1 MPSDADLPRLLT
13 WLSPSFPV
21 GAYTY
26 SHGLETAVEQELIRD
41 RATAGDWVLDL
52 LEHGGGMADAVLLTE
67 AWRAV
72 TADDPVRLQ
81 DVVAEA
87 QALTASSE
95 LALETEAQG
104 RAFLTAVAAAWPV
117 ASVSDLLATAA
128 RSPVAYPVA
137 VGVAAAGHGVALQ
150 PVLVGYLHA
159 FAANMVSAI
168 VRLVPLGQT
177 DGLHLLRLVEPQ
189 LNRLAD
195 DALTSTIDEI
205 ATCCLAA
212 DIASMQHEI
221 QRTRLFRS

>member
-26 SHGLETAVEQELIRD
+26 SHGLENAVERELIRD

-52 LEHGGGMADAVLLTE
+52 LEHGGGKADAVLLAE

-72 TADDPVRLQ
+72 TDDDATRLHR
-81 DVVAEA
+81 VVEEA
-87 QALTASSE
+87 RALSATSE

-104 RAFLTAVAAAWPV
+104 RAFLTAVAAAWPTPAV
-117 ASVSDLLATAA
+117 ATLLASAS
-128 RSPVAYPVA
+128 RQPIAYAVA
-137 VGVAAAGHGVALQ
+137 VGTAAAGQGIALQ

-159 FAANMVSAI
+159 FTANLVSAI

-177 DGLHLLRLVEPQ
+177 DGLHLLRLVEPH

-195 DALTSTIDEI
+195 EAANTTLDDI

>member
-26 SHGLETAVEQELIRD
+26 SHGLETAVEQELVRD
-41 RATAGDWVLDL
+41 RATAGDWVMDL
-52 LEHGGGMADAVLLTE
+52 LEHGGGMADAVLLAE

-72 TADDPVRLQ
+72 TADDPARLQ

-87 QALTASSE
+87 QALAASSE

-117 ASVSDLLATAA
+117 TPVSELLTTAA
-128 RSPVAYPVA
+128 RLPVAYPVA
-137 VGVAAAGHGVALQ
+137 VGAAAAGHGVALQ

-177 DGLHLLRLVEPQ
+177 DGLHLLRLVEPH

-195 DALTSTIDEI
+195 DALTTTIDEI

>member
-26 SHGLETAVEQELIRD
+26 SHGLETAVAQESIRD

-52 LEHGGGMADAVLLTE
+52 LEHGGGMTDAVLLAE

-72 TADDPVRLQ
+72 TADDPTRLQ
-81 DVVAEA
+81 DVVVEA
-87 QALTASSE
+87 QALAATSE

-117 ASVSDLLATAA
+117 APASDLLATAA
-128 RSPVAYPVA
+128 RLPVAYPVA

-159 FAANMVSAI
+159 FAANLVSAI

-177 DGLHLLRLVEPQ
+177 DGLHLLRLVEPR

-195 DALTSTIDEI
+195 AALTTTIDEI

>member
-26 SHGLETAVEQELIRD
+26 SHGLENAVERDLIRD
-41 RATAGDWVLDL
+41 RASAGDWVLDL
-52 LEHGGGMADAVLLTE
+52 LENGGGKADTVLLAE

-72 TADDPVRLQ
+72 SEDDPARLH
-81 DVVAEA
+81 DVVVEA
-87 QALTASSE
+87 RALTATTE

-104 RAFLTAVAAAWPV
+104 RAFLTAVAAAWPTAAV
-117 ASVSDLLATAA
+117 ADLLATAA
-128 RSPVAYPVA
+128 KLPVAYPVA

-159 FAANMVSAI
+159 FAANLVSAI

-177 DGLHLLRLVEPQ
+177 DGLHLLRLVEPH

-195 DALTSTIDEI
+195 EAMATTIDEI

>member
-26 SHGLETAVEQELIRD
+26 SHGLERAVELEQIRD

-52 LEHGGGMADAVLLTE
+52 LTDGGGKADAVLLAE

-72 TADDPVRLQ
+72 MAGDNHRLR
-81 DVVAEA
+81 DVAEEA
-87 QALTASSE
+87 VALAATSE

-104 RAFLTAVAAAWPV
+104 RAFLTAIAAAWPTP
-117 ASVSDLLATAA
+117 AIEGLRAGAA
-128 RSPVAYPVA
+128 IAPVPYPVA
-137 VGVAAAGHGVALQ
+137 VGAAAAGHELALL
-150 PVLVGYLHA
+150 PVIVGYLHA
-159 FAANMVSAI
+159 FAANLISAI
-168 VRLVPLGQT
+168 VQLVPLGQT
-177 DGLHLLRLVEPQ
+177 DGLHLLRLVEPR
-189 LNRLAD
+189 LEPLAD
-195 DALTSTIDEI
+195 AAMATTLDEI

-212 DIASMQHEI
+212 DIASMQHET